1 VSDGQ
6 DIFLDSEEAGDEPYM
21 LARNLPGVVVLVDKN
36 RVKAGAY
43 AIKRFGC
50 DTLVLDDGFQYL
62 PLKARLNLLLV
73 DKTNPFGNGHLL
85 PRGILREPV
94 KHLRRANYIF
104 LTKSNGRR
112 DPELEAVIAR
122 HKPDADLIEC
132 VHRPQYLQRMD
143 AKPGSADGREPLSW
157 LKGRRVFAFS
167 GIATPESF
175 EKFLRDLGAL
185 LVGRERY
192 LDHYR
197 YTPEDLGELYDAA
210 EREHADCLVTTE
222 KDAVRISGAAGSPL
236 PVYYL
241 RLEIEIIRGAA
252 DFDEAVGR
260 ICFPQNALAGSA
272 PADVIDSSK

>member
-1 VSDGQ
+1 MPLFPQMMTTGSRCRTRVSASL
-6 DIFLDSEEAGDEPYM
+6 IR
-21 LARNLPGVVVLVDKN
+21 ARSPGIRKV
-36 RVKAGAY
+36 RGR
-43 AIKRFGC
+43 AI
-50 DTLVLDDGFQYL
+50 
-62 PLKARLNLLLV
+62 
-73 DKTNPFGNGHLL
+73 
-85 PRGILREPV
+85 
-94 KHLRRANYIF
+94 
-104 LTKSNGRR
+104 
-112 DPELEAVIAR
+112 
-122 HKPDADLIEC
+122 
-132 VHRPQYLQRMD
+132 
-143 AKPGSADGREPLSW
+143 
-157 LKGRRVFAFS
+157 
-167 GIATPESF
+167 
-175 EKFLRDLGAL
+175 
-185 LVGRERY
+185 GRERY